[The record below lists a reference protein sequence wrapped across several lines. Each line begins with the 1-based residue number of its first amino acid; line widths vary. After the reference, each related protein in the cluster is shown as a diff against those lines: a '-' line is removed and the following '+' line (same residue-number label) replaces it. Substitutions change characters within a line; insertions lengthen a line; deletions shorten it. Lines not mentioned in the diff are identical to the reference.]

1 MTAADDLFCVAETN
15 TGRIRGLV
23 NAGVRQFKGV
33 PYGASTGGGNRYLPP
48 QRPRPW
54 RGVRDCFGYGPVS
67 PQVPTPITNA
77 YGRLIHFDRAAAEG
91 GMGEDCLRLNI
102 WTPGLRDGA
111 KRAVMVSIHG
121 GGFAISSGNAA
132 IYDGT
137 QLARQGDVVVVTVSH
152 RLASFGYLNLA
163 GVGASPDFDR
173 AGVAGIM
180 DLVAALE
187 WVRDNIENF
196 GGDPDRVMIFGQ
208 SGGGWKTGAL
218 LGAPAAKGLFH
229 RAAVQSGS
237 WLQLQAPEQ
246 ASASA
251 AAFIAELGLTRQT
264 IGKIRDLPWRKLL
277 AAQTR
282 VGAHAFTPVM
292 DGQYLPHHPFDPAA
306 PEESADVPLIVSTT
320 LDDAGLFFDQ
330 FDLDEEGLR
339 CLLVARHGEAAETLL
354 QLYRGRWPRKSPFL
368 LQAQMVTDAGFRR
381 FAYAQ
386 AERKAAQGR
395 APVYVYQWDW
405 ATPAFDGRFGAA
417 HGADVSASF
426 GNVRDAMVGAGCG
439 AGPDL
444 CEALSSAWIAFAK
457 TGDPNTAPLPR
468 WPAFNLNERA
478 TMIFDDEIRV
488 TNDPNADIRAF
499 WNTMPAPLSVFG

>member
-1 MTAADDLFCVAETN
+1 MTAADDLFCLAETT

-33 PYGASTGGGNRYLPP
+33 PYGASTGGGNRFLPP
-48 QRPRPW
+48 QAPDTW
-54 RGVRDCFGYGPVS
+54 TGVRDCFGYGPVS
-67 PQVPTPITNA
+67 PQVPTLLTNA

-91 GMGEDCLRLNI
+91 GMGEDCLRLNV

-132 IYDGT
+132 IYDGA

-163 GVGASPDFDR
+163 GVGASPDFAS

-180 DLVAALE
+180 DLVTALE
-187 WVRDNIENF
+187 WVRDNIATF

-208 SGGGWKTGAL
+208 SGGGYKTSTL

-237 WLQLQAPEQ
+237 SLRLQTPDE
-246 ASASA
+246 ASAIASA
-251 AAFIAELGLTRQT
+251 FVAELGLTKQT
-264 IGKIRDLPWRKLL
+264 IGKIRDLPWGTLL

-306 PEESADVPLIVSTT
+306 PEESADVSLIVSTT
-320 LDDAGLFFDQ
+320 QDDAGLFFDH
-330 FDLDEEGLR
+330 FDLDETGLR
-339 CLLVARHGEAAETLL
+339 DLLFARYGETTETLL
-354 QLYRGRWPRKSPFL
+354 RLYCGRWPSKSPYL
-368 LQAQMVTDAGFRR
+368 LHARMVTDAGFRR

-395 APVYVYQWDW
+395 APVYAYQWDW

-426 GNVRDAMVGAGCG
+426 GNVRDAMVGAGSG
-439 AGPDL
+439 AGPAL
-444 CEALSSAWIAFAK
+444 CEALSAAWVAFAK
-457 TGDPNTAPLPR
+457 TGDPNTERLPR
-468 WPAFNLNERA
+468 WPAFEPGERA
-478 TMIFDDEIRV
+478 TMIFDDQIRV

-499 WNTMPAPLSVFG
+499 WNTMPPPLSVLG